1 MMQHA
6 GLRTGPETA
15 EQDHLEHLL
24 DQRFQAAACRGLTN
38 GYARPKAQRSRAL
51 VVGCNYPRKKHM
63 RLWGACADARA
74 WASTLCSRLGVPEEG
89 LALLVD
95 EDGAGAP
102 VDESDRVFPSQR
114 NMQEHLAWLT
124 RGVQP
129 GDFLAFVFC
138 GRGTLI
144 LENSDR
150 EAEPGKDDEG
160 AEAFVEEALLCG
172 DFDCADWQN
181 GRSMRL
187 LDASWVSAH
196 LAQLPRGSSLAL
208 VMDCEH
214 GVSMLPV
221 LRRLDS
227 ARLPPTLRLD
237 GEPTP
242 VLEAMVFGVTQSRED
257 VVRDLRNGQLGQP
270 PLEAEPHRG
279 DRGCKGL
286 FPRRQWTPGDLLW
299 KGQDEPADDGKI
311 QQEVQAFAFSAC
323 GPGGRAFESEDLA
336 SKRRRGGRPAA
347 RRGLLSQCLL
357 RSLEDLNFQGSYY
370 ALWWGAV
377 RLLRQAEAGEG
388 QHFQLTFND
397 GTDPTC
403 REAFEPIQEA
413 EAKAYLKRAEL
424 DRVSIDDGAHTHR
437 LHARACCANHKFN
450 ELQRPELPPAR
461 LGSSLGCSVTD
472 PDGDVCAMM

>member
-1 MMQHA
+1 MQHA
-6 GLRTGPETA
+6 GLRAGHETA
-15 EQDHLEHLL
+15 EQDRLEHLL
-24 DQRFQAAACRGLTN
+24 DQRFQTAACRGLTN
-38 GYARPKAQRSRAL
+38 GYARPKMQRSRAL

-74 WASTLCSRLGVPEEG
+74 WASTLSGRLGVPEEG

-95 EDGAGAP
+95 EDASGAP
-102 VDESDRVFPSQR
+102 VKESDRTFPSQR

-129 GDFLAFVFC
+129 GDLLAFIFC
-138 GRGTLI
+138 GRGTL
-144 LENSDR
+144 LFEESDKD
-150 EAEPGKDDEG
+150 EAEPGHDDED

-172 DFDCADWQN
+172 DFDSGDWQH

-187 LDASWVSAH
+187 LAASWVSAH
-196 LAQLPRGSSLAL
+196 LAQLPRGSSLTF

-227 ARLPPTLRLD
+227 ARLPPSLRLD

-257 VVRDLRNGQLGQP
+257 AVRELRNGQQGRP
-270 PLEAEPHRG
+270 PLESESHRG

-286 FPRRQWTPGDLLW
+286 HPERQWAPGDLLW
-299 KGQDEPADDGKI
+299 KAQDVPADSGKI

-323 GPGGRAFESEDLA
+323 GPGGRAFEAEDLA
-336 SKRRRGGRPAA
+336 SKRRRGGRPAD

-377 RLLRQAEAGEG
+377 RLLRRAEAGEG

-403 REAFEPIQEA
+403 REAFEAVQEA
-413 EAKAYLKRAEL
+413 EAKAYLKRADLEK
-424 DRVSIDDGAHTHR
+424 VIIDDGAHTHR
-437 LHARACCANHKFN
+437 LHARACCTNHRFE
-450 ELQRPELPPAR
+450 ELQKPELPPAR
-461 LGSSLGCSVTD
+461 LGSSLGCNVMD
-472 PDGDVCAMM
+472 PDDDTCAVM